1 MIILQ
6 LRQCLNFQVLYPKT
20 EAASKAEEDV
30 TVTKML
36 EQRNLPPHFAALFT
50 PGKNKTHP
58 NHVIRIKVD
67 ISVSAGML
75 PNNVEHWV
83 PVATGLSEAIVHI
96 KSKNRGM
103 FEMHDRNPATSCSR
117 GGVKVRVC
125 VNSFCSTVNIFPGV
139 DVE

>member
-1 MIILQ
+1 M
-6 LRQCLNFQVLYPKT
+6 LNFQVLYPKT
-20 EAASKAEEDV
+20 EVASKAEEDV
-30 TVTKML
+30 TVTRML
-36 EQRNLPPHFAALFT
+36 EQRNLPPQFAAFFT

-83 PVATGLSEAIVHI
+83 PVATGLSNDIVHT

-125 VNSFCSTVNIFPGV
+125 VNSFSSTFNIFPGV